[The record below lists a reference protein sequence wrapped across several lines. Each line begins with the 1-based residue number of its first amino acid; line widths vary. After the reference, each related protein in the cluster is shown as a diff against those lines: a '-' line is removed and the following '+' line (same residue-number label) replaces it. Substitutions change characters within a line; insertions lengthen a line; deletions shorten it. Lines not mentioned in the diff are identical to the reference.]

1 MDLNELL
8 YRYQIELMDAERT
21 PGYRE
26 RRQRIDRASCLAHR
40 ASAYR
45 AELGAHLPLTLVCV
59 SAIDV
64 VMPECV

>member
-8 YRYQIELMDAERT
+8 YRYQIELMEAGKIGDCRK
-21 PGYRE
+21 
-26 RRQRIDRASCLAHR
+26 RQDRIDRAHVFARR
-40 ASAYR
+40 ASAFR
-45 AELGAHLPLTLVCV
+45 AEMGAHLPLTLVCV